1 MPFAPW
7 PAASARNIDAVG
19 YHDLGKKPGFKLA
32 IQERDERWYLYVS
45 HFWHSGWSVLDVT
58 DPSDPQYASFVEG
71 PPNTFTLQVQVADG
85 LMIGSL
91 QEIYIAGWGGAESTP
106 FDEGVLLWDV
116 ATDPA
121 APRLLSQWKTGAK
134 GTHRNFYNGGSY
146 AHLSASIPGLHGHG
160 YRIIDVSDPTAPAEV
175 GSWSLPEQADPPGPN
190 GPHLHLHG
198 PAHVEGDR
206 AYLPYSGG
214 GMVILDISDVTAPRL
229 VSRLSVHPGLGGKYG
244 VHTVIP
250 LLDRGLA
257 IVNSEMV
264 RDNCEGPLPI
274 AAMVDISDEA
284 HPFITSIFPVP
295 RPTADEPYANYCE
308 KGGWFGPH
316 NQHHAQGS
324 PFLESR
330 SDRVYLTYFNAG
342 LRVFDIANP
351 RDPVEIAHF
360 VPADPVERLGP
371 APSKLAVSSEDVLVD
386 RRGFVYLTDKN
397 LGVQILR
404 ARV

>member
-1 MPFAPW
+1 MEA
-7 PAASARNIDAVG
+7 
-19 YHDLGKKPGFKLA
+19 
-32 IQERDERWYLYVS
+32 
-45 HFWHSGWSVLDVT
+45 
-58 DPSDPQYASFVEG
+58 
-71 PPNTFTLQVQVADG
+71 
-85 LMIGSL
+85 
-91 QEIYIAGWGGAESTP
+91 
-106 FDEGVLLWDV
+106 
-116 ATDPA
+116 
-121 APRLLSQWKTGAK
+121 TGAK

-198 PAHVEGDR
+198 PAHVESDR

-214 GMVILDISDVTAPRL
+214 GMVILDISDATAPRL

-330 SDRVYLTYFNAG
+330 SDRGLPHLLQRRSPG
-342 LRVFDIANP
+342 LRHRESP
-351 RDPVEIAHF
+351 RSRRDCAFRPSH
-360 VPADPVERLGP
+360 PVERLGP
-371 APSKLAVSSEDVLVD
+371 AHRKLAVSSEDVLVD